1 MIENIEKKIDVEIVY
16 ALLSG
21 KVTNA
26 INRTLLGKL
35 KEAEIDVTPAQVS
48 ILYTLWHKDGLS
60 QKEISEQTA
69 KDKPSVTRLLD
80 NMEKLELV
88 ERKVDKKDRRANK
101 IFLTPKAAEI
111 RERVQMATTSALQEG
126 CKGLS
131 AKDMERVQQLMKI
144 IFNNLGGNS
153 EANNSMDE

>member
-1 MIENIEKKIDVEIVY
+1 MIENIEKKIDVEIIY

-26 INRTLLGKL
+26 INRTLMGKL
-35 KEAEIDVTPAQVS
+35 KEANIEVTPAQVS
-48 ILYTLWHKDGLS
+48 ILYTLWHCDGLS

-80 NMEKLELV
+80 NMEKLNLIQ
-88 ERKVDKKDRRANK
+88 RKVDKKDRRANK
-101 IFLTPKAAEI
+101 VFLTAKASEI
-111 RERVQMATTSALQEG
+111 REKVQKATVSALQDG
-126 CKGLS
+126 FKGLN
-131 AKDMERVQQLMKI
+131 ADDMEKVQQLMKI

-153 EANNSMDE
+153 EENNSAD